1 MLSPLISPQL
11 PVAAVLPTQ
20 RWHLGFP
27 PAIEARYEADTGAR
41 RSRDLQLTGLVAL
54 AIYDLFLINDW
65 LSRPEVLGLAV
76 LWRLGVVT
84 VYGLLVLALIRRGLP
99 PRWREAAMASTTL
112 VAMVGSCMIFRSTT
126 SGTGIYD
133 PFVFA
138 LIFLAGNIMFQ
149 LRFVAALL
157 SSVAGLLV
165 AAGFLFRPT
174 ALPDPAKPFAMGLL
188 LATAVFTVVACF
200 RLERAERHAY
210 LLILREVTRS
220 DVAVQAADTYAALSQ
235 TDALTQLANRRAFD
249 LELPERWK
257 EAARHGQSMAVLLI
271 DIDHFKR
278 FNDRFGHP
286 AGDECLRRVAQLMRE
301 ALREDDFIA
310 RIGGEEFAVL
320 PRPDGRFPVA
330 QLAERLRLRVER
342 AGIPHDARDGQHVVS
357 ISLGLAVT
365 GPAQPL
371 QPAALIAAA
380 DSALYQAK
388 HQGRNRCVMSEE
400 GAATSRN
407 VPARR

>member
-1 MLSPLISPQL
+1 MPSPPTSQEL
-11 PVAAVLPTQ
+11 PGAEVLPAQ

-27 PAIEARYEADTGAR
+27 AAIEARYEADTGVR
-41 RSRDLQLTGLVAL
+41 RSHDLQLAGLVAL

-65 LSRPEVLGLAV
+65 LSRPEVLGLAL
-76 LWRLGVVT
+76 LWRLGIVS

-99 PRWREAAMASTTL
+99 PFWREAAMASTTV
-112 VAMVGSCMIFRSTT
+112 VAMWGSCMIFHSTT
-126 SGTGIYD
+126 SGSGVYD
-133 PFVFA
+133 PFVFS
-138 LIFLAGNIMFQ
+138 LIFLAGNIVFQ

-165 AAGFLFRPT
+165 AAGFLFGPT
-174 ALPDPAKPFAMGLL
+174 ALPDPARPFAMGLL
-188 LATAVFTVVACF
+188 LATAIFTALACF
-200 RLERAERHAY
+200 RLERAERQAY
-210 LLILREVTRS
+210 LLVLREVTRS
-220 DVAVQAADTYAALSQ
+220 EVAVRAAGTYAALSQ

-249 LELPERWK
+249 LELPQRWS
-257 EAARHGQSMAVLLI
+257 EAARQSQSMAALLI

-320 PRPDGRFPVA
+320 PRPGSKFPVA
-330 QLAERLRLRVER
+330 ELAERLRSQVEL
-342 AGIPHDARDGQHVVS
+342 AGIGHDGQAGQHVVT

-365 GPAQPL
+365 SPAQQL

-380 DSALYQAK
+380 DSALYTAK
-388 HQGRNRCVMSEE
+388 HQGRNRCVV
-400 GAATSRN
+400 A
-407 VPARR
+407 VP